1 MDGTLVDSESLST
14 KSTEFAFQEVLGRK
28 LTGDENSRLIG
39 RPVEKVLK
47 NWFPDN
53 GNEIY
58 RVGAERFDK
67 MVDEVAPFPGV
78 RDMLQL
84 TAEHYRMALVTS
96 SQRKYAEKMLSLTG
110 MRGYFEFI
118 VAQEDTAYQKPDP
131 EPVLLAIRRMG
142 LSSNQCVFVGDQPYD
157 ITAGREAGLITV
169 GAVWGSGDMETLSY
183 YHPDKI
189 IHDPHLLIEFLESV
203 SGKKQ

>member
-1 MDGTLVDSESLST
+1 MDGTLLDSESLST

-47 NWFPDN
+47 SWFPDD
-53 GNEIY
+53 GDEIY
-58 RVGAERFDK
+58 RVGAEHFET
-67 MVDEVAPFPGV
+67 MVDGVAPFPGV
-78 RDMLQL
+78 RDMLQI

-96 SQRKYAEKMLSLTG
+96 SKRKHAEKMLILTG
-110 MRGYFEFI
+110 MKQYFEFI
-118 VAQEDTAYQKPDP
+118 VAQEDTVYQKPDP
-131 EPVLLAIRRMG
+131 EPVLLAIGRLG

-203 SGKKQ
+203 SGKKH

>member
-1 MDGTLVDSESLST
+1 MDGTLLDSESLST

-39 RPVEKVLK
+39 RPVKKVLK
-47 NWFPDN
+47 KWFPDD
-53 GNEIY
+53 GDEIY
-58 RVGAERFDK
+58 RVGTDHFETI
-67 MVDEVAPFPGV
+67 VDEVAPFPGV

-96 SQRKYAEKMLSLTG
+96 SKRKHAEKMLILTG
-110 MRGYFEFI
+110 MKQYFEFI
-118 VAQEDTAYQKPDP
+118 VAQEDTVYQKPDP
-131 EPVLLAIRRMG
+131 EPVLLAIGRLG

-203 SGKKQ
+203 SRKKQ